1 MSRQRT
7 ESVREGKNLDAA
19 LRKAKK
25 EIAQRKK
32 LSESRERQ
40 ERKER
45 SGTGRK
51 PERRCEREAEWTSVP
66 KRGNRN
72 HDGGHAD
79 VPQPEEQVRENK
91 AQNRPPPAPK
101 KVSTAPSP
109 PQRKSQHSPVPS
121 MSCRLDGPFSPHDY
135 YPSTEQPRQRPP
147 QTPRSPSRSGTSQA
161 PVELPATPPRRAL
174 EQAEKKPKETTAQQV
189 SRPPPPTV
197 LPATSPRHVRES
209 SEKKPKPPTVQQ
221 VSKPTPPTGPP
232 ATPPRR
238 AREPAE
244 KKPKPPTAQ
253 QVPKPHEGTPS
264 TSTASR
270 HVPAPSKN
278 IRFRSPPH
286 SGSPPTV
293 LHISRPSKA
302 LPGAFP
308 SSEE

>member
-1 MSRQRT
+1 MARQHT
-7 ESVREGKNLDAA
+7 EWVREGKALDAA
-19 LRKAKK
+19 LHKAKK
-25 EIAQRKK
+25 DIAQRKK
-32 LSESRERQ
+32 LSESKERQ

-91 AQNRPPPAPK
+91 AQNRPPPGPK
-101 KVSTAPSP
+101 KVSIAPSP
-109 PQRKSQHSPVPS
+109 PQRRSPHSPVPS
-121 MSCRLDGPFSPHDY
+121 MSCRLDRPFSPHDH

-147 QTPRSPSRSGTSQA
+147 QTPRSPSRSRTPQA
-161 PVELPATPPRRAL
+161 PVELPATTPRRARDS
-174 EQAEKKPKETTAQQV
+174 A
-189 SRPPPPTV
+189 
-197 LPATSPRHVRES
+197 
-209 SEKKPKPPTVQQ
+209 EKKPKPPTAQQ

-232 ATPPRR
+232 ATPPSR
-238 AREPAE
+238 ALEPAE

>member
-1 MSRQRT
+1 MARQRT
-7 ESVREGKNLDAA
+7 EWVREGKNLDAA

-25 EIAQRKK
+25 EIAQRKE

-45 SGTGRK
+45 SDTGRK

-91 AQNRPPPAPK
+91 AQNRPAPVPK
-101 KVSTAPSP
+101 KVTIAKPVPEQPSP
-109 PQRKSQHSPVPS
+109 PQCKSHHSPVPS
-121 MSCRLDGPFSPHDY
+121 MSCRLDGPFTLHE
-135 YPSTEQPRQRPP
+135 YPSTEQPRQCPP
-147 QTPRSPSRSGTSQA
+147 QTPRSPSRSRMSQP
-161 PVELPATPPRRAL
+161 PVELPATPPRRAR
-174 EQAEKKPKETTAQQV
+174 EQAEKKPKH
-189 SRPPPPTV
+189 PPPTV
-197 LPATSPRHVRES
+197 L
-209 SEKKPKPPTVQQ
+209 
-221 VSKPTPPTGPP
+221 P

-244 KKPKPPTAQ
+244 KKPKPPTVQ

-270 HVPAPSKN
+270 HVPAPSKHT
-278 IRFRSPPH
+278 RFRSPPH
-286 SGSPPTV
+286 SESPPTV
-293 LHISRPSKA
+293 LQISRPSKA